1 MYRDRFTPYV
11 EQGRHEFS
19 FRFGYGKIAELENA
33 AQEFTD
39 KTYSLHF
46 FPHGDGY
53 DFSGGVTVDN
63 PALSLVAL
71 YRDGEGY
78 TLRLINNSESAA
90 ETALTVFGATKNIRF
105 APFEVKILSLVCGVI
120 EEKVLWV

>member
-1 MYRDRFTPYV
+1 MQRFICKRD
-11 EQGRHEFS
+11 G
-19 FRFGYGKIAELENA
+19 ENA

-39 KTYSLHF
+39 KTYSLNF

-78 TLRLINNSESAA
+78 ALRLINNSESAA

-105 APFEVKILSLVCGVI
+105 APLEVKTLSLVGGVI
-120 EEKVLWV
+120 EEKELRV

>member
-1 MYRDRFTPYV
+1 M
-11 EQGRHEFS
+11 
-19 FRFGYGKIAELENA
+19 
-33 AQEFTD
+33 
-39 KTYSLHF
+39 
-46 FPHGDGY
+46 
-53 DFSGGVTVDN
+53 TVDN

-105 APFEVKILSLVCGVI
+105 APLEVKTLSLVCGVI
-120 EEKVLWV
+120 EEKELRL